1 MTMALSPYTR
11 HDRLI
16 VVDVEPQHVVVQ
28 GAAGAPPYRAR
39 CIWAGDSPPLARGDT
54 LVVTNVNP
62 SSDLTVVERV
72 APGAREGHVY
82 ELSEYQPAPGQP

>member
-1 MTMALSPYTR
+1 MALSPYAR

-16 VVDVEPQHVVVQ
+16 VVDVEPQHVVIQ
-28 GAAGAPPYRAR
+28 GAEGAPLYRAR
-39 CIWAGDSPPLARGDT
+39 CIWAGGSPPLARGDT

-72 APGAREGHVY
+72 APGPREGPVY
-82 ELSEYQPAPGQP
+82 ELCEYQPAPGQP

>member
-1 MTMALSPYTR
+1 MARSPYTR

-28 GAAGAPPYRAR
+28 GAEGAPPYRAR
-39 CIWAGDSPPLARGDT
+39 CIRASDSPPLAHGDT
-54 LVVTNVNP
+54 VVVTNVNP

-72 APGAREGHVY
+72 TPGPRAGPVY
-82 ELSEYQPAPGQP
+82 ELCEYQPAPGQP